1 MSEIPFVR
9 RLGDA
14 LESAAATRLATRRRR
29 IRRRLGG
36 GALGLA
42 IAATGVAAA
51 SGILTGTPEQLA
63 VNAVGCYDAPSLQ
76 ANTSIQSTGT
86 LSPVETCARVLGIDG
101 PLSACAGEGAVHV
114 FPGRGVCRRLG
125 LAPLPPEYRGAR
137 ARFNALRR
145 SVVALEASADCIPP
159 DELARRAQALL
170 DRDGWAGWRTVV
182 RDDVSEGPCAAITGL
197 GGDGR
202 RALEGALNPD
212 ERVLYVVP
220 GVSRALEDLLYS
232 AEEGIAGPLMDA
244 SGERCY
250 DRAGLEAMVRERVA
264 PTGRR
269 LELYAAEPLIEGASI
284 SGPRGQRLGEGCAI
298 VVEVGPA
305 DDGEGIGVGLLY

>member
-29 IRRRLGG
+29 IRRRLGI

-63 VNAVGCYDAPSLQ
+63 VNSVGCYDAPSLN
-76 ANTSIQSTGT
+76 ANTAILSTGT
-86 LSPVETCARVLGIDG
+86 DTPVETCARILGTDG
-101 PLSACAGEGAVHV
+101 PLSACAGEGAVLV

-125 LAPLPPEYRGAR
+125 LARLPPEYHSAR
-137 ARFNALRR
+137 ARFNALHRD
-145 SVVALEASADCIPP
+145 VVALERSADCIPP

-170 DRDGWAGWRTVV
+170 DRGGWTGWRAVV
-182 RDDVSEGPCAAITGL
+182 RDDIDQGPCGSISAL

-202 RALEGALNPD
+202 RYFEGALDPD
-212 ERVLYVVP
+212 GRELFVVP
-220 GVSRALEDLLYS
+220 GVSRSLENLLYS
-232 AEEGIAGPLMDA
+232 AEQNLGGRLMDA

-250 DRAGLEAMVRERVA
+250 DRAGLDAMVRERLA

-284 SGPRGQRLGEGCAI
+284 SGPRGRRLNEGCAI
-298 VVEVGPA
+298 IVEVGPA
-305 DDGEGIGVGLLY
+305 ADGESIRVGVLY